1 MKASLRLYL
10 CEDWLEGVIRL
21 KAYTE
26 THSCLT
32 PCGDFINKS
41 GSVSELGCSWAVA
54 GLGWSWAGPGLGCPN
69 LRNTANY
76 TPHFFPTDS
85 GDLSRRQLLFF
96 S

>member
-1 MKASLRLYL
+1 MHISSSRASAEYYIVQHFAFCSLYCCGYESCMKASLRLYL
-10 CEDWLEGVIRL
+10 CKDWLEGVIRL

-54 GLGWSWAGPGLGCPN
+54 GL
-69 LRNTANY
+69 
-76 TPHFFPTDS
+76 
-85 GDLSRRQLLFF
+85 
-96 S
+96 

>member
-54 GLGWSWAGPGLGCPN
+54 GLGWAQDCQK
-69 LRNTANY
+69 AN
-76 TPHFFPTDS
+76 S
-85 GDLSRRQLLFF
+85 SLSRRLAAVE
-96 S
+96 